1 MAKENSVGGRGSIG
15 RRILAGTNWVVYT
28 IVGLAIVVL
37 CNWFIDRHDH
47 HWDLTPTKKYSLSPQ
62 STKLLKGLDRDVTF
76 YVFDRP
82 SGFRER
88 RDILNLYSSA
98 THRVSVRYVDPNRDP
113 SLAKQFAVRT
123 YGTIVVA
130 AGDRHFE
137 APSATEEGI
146 SNALIRVLKGQS
158 IVYFVQ
164 GHGER
169 NLDGSDRDGYE
180 KVKKE
185 LENENNQ
192 VKPLVLLQKLE
203 IPSDCTI
210 LIIAG
215 PRNDY
220 LPQEIDTIKKYLN
233 GGGRV
238 MFLLDPGVELPNLAK
253 LLEERNV
260 TVRNDL
266 VIDENP
272 IAQVFGA
279 SPSMPLII
287 KYGSSPIVE
296 PLQRTATLFPLS
308 RSFSIGK
315 DYKAGVTADSLCE
328 TSSDSFSVTDF
339 TPKMRQVAYRPGKD
353 IKGPLVVAVSAA
365 LSGEGENKAGGRF
378 VAVGTSLLA
387 ANAYLGFQGNRDLVM
402 NMVDWLS
409 AHENLISIRPTPPES
424 QHLNLTLSQMN
435 GILLRVMAVPF
446 IIIVA
451 GLWVWWGRR

>member
-1 MAKENSVGGRGSIG
+1 MAKENSVGGSVSIG

-28 IVGLAIVVL
+28 IVGLTIVVL

-47 HWDLTPTKKYSLSPQ
+47 HWDLTSTKKYSLSPQ
-62 STKLLKGLDRDVTF
+62 STKLLKGLERDVTL

-82 SGFRER
+82 AGFRER
-88 RDILNLYSSA
+88 RDLLNLYSSA
-98 THRVSVRYVDPNRDP
+98 SHRVSVHYVDPNREP
-113 SLAKQFAVRT
+113 SLAKEFGVRT
-123 YGTIVVA
+123 YGTVVVA
-130 AGDRHFE
+130 SGDRHFE
-137 APSATEEGI
+137 APSATEEGV

-169 NLDGSDRDGYE
+169 DLEGSDRSGYE

-192 VKPLVLLQKLE
+192 VKTLVLLQKLE
-203 IPSDCTI
+203 IPSDCA
-210 LIIAG
+210 LLVIAG

-220 LPQEIDTIKKYLN
+220 LPQEVETIKKYLN
-233 GGGRV
+233 GGGRA

-253 LLEERNV
+253 FLEDWNV

-272 IAQVFGA
+272 VARVFGT

-287 KYGSSPIVE
+287 KYGSSPIVQ
-296 PLQRTATLFPLS
+296 PLQRMATLFPLS
-308 RSFSIGK
+308 RSFSVGK

-328 TSSDSFSVTDF
+328 TSPDSFSVTDF
-339 TPKMRQVAYRPGKD
+339 SPKMRQVAYRPGKD
-353 IKGPLVVAVSAA
+353 VKGPLTVAVSVA
-365 LSGEGENKAGGRF
+365 LSGEGENKTRGRF

-387 ANAYLGFQGNRDLVM
+387 ANAYLGFQGNRDLFM

-409 AHENLISIRPTPPES
+409 ANENLISIRPKPPES
-424 QHLNLTLSQMN
+424 QHLNLTARQMN
-435 GILLRVMAVPF
+435 GILLKVMAVPL

-451 GLWVWWGRR
+451 GIWVWWGRR